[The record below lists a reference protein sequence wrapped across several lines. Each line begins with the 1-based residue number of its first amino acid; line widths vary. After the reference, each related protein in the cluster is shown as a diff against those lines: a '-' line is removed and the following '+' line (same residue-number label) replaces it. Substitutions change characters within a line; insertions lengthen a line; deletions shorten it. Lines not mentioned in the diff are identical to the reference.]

1 MSTVEETRK
10 VWEEHIKAWDAGD
23 LDAIMVHYTEDS
35 VLILNNTVK
44 KGTEAVRNVFDNLFE
59 LFSNGNNII
68 KPEVIEGE
76 VVYITWKFT
85 PTGDSSYFGT
95 DSFVV
100 QNENIAYQT
109 IASTLYDKYE
119 VV

>member
-1 MSTVEETRK
+1 MY
-10 VWEEHIKAWDAGD
+10 I
-23 LDAIMVHYTEDS
+23 
-35 VLILNNTVK
+35 
-44 KGTEAVRNVFDNLFE
+44 FE